1 MRILGIDPGIAIV
14 GWGVI
19 DYEQSSLRAVDYGS
33 ITTTPDMSIEN
44 RIAAVYHGMQH
55 LFSTYHPDAM
65 SVEELFFNTNQKT
78 GIIVAEARGVI
89 PALRRRSGRAD
100 RGIYAAPDQA
110 VRRGLRQSGKASD
123 HRDGHTVSASPKAPQ
138 AGRYRRRIGSRHH
151 TRLYRSS
158 RLAQFYNKPTEMKNR
173 VR

>member
-19 DYEQSSLRAVDYGS
+19 DYERSSLRAVDYGS

-89 PALRRRSGRAD
+89 LLS
-100 RGIYAAPDQA
+100 A
-110 VRRGLRQSGKASD
+110 VEAGSS
-123 HRDGHTVSASPKAPQ
+123 SPSWATAERK
-138 AGRYRRRIGSRHH
+138 SS
-151 TRLYRSS
+151 RSS
-158 RLAQFYNKPTEMKNR
+158 RWSHSFCISQSPPSRTIPPTHWQPPSHTPIPARRDWHSSIINPR
-173 VR
+173 R